1 MAVVDEWKAT
11 PAGFGS
17 EVINKQQTIKL
28 SYFRDDFLK
37 INTDV
42 KGPNDI

>member
-1 MAVVDEWKAT
+1 MVDEWKAT

-17 EVINKQQTIKL
+17 EVINKHQTIKL
-28 SYFRDDFLK
+28 SYFRDDYLK
-37 INTDV
+37 INTDF

>member
-11 PAGFGS
+11 PARFGS

-28 SYFRDDFLK
+28 SYFRDDYLK
-37 INTDV
+37 MNTIV
-42 KGPNDI
+42 KGPSDI